1 MMKAWENKLK
11 VLAPLLPAL
20 VGFYGFM
27 QVQGM
32 TVSWALYYTLR
43 LYGLN
48 TDISDINVFIE
59 VARWMAPVSIAGV
72 LILAIKSV
80 KAYFVTYLRT
90 MKKDCCSVYGNS
102 AEAADLLQNLGK
114 SGIQGHPDRIKNTP
128 CHVIMFDNDND
139 TAAFYSKNEQALKK
153 HKVYLSMERNQM
165 LHMKEND
172 LFIFSAADNCAIQYW
187 KNHLASKNE
196 KIALIGDEE
205 LTDTLLFRGLL
216 TNITALNQSIEYH
229 VWKKEND
236 FPYLYGGLKKV
247 NMDRVIFHEQ
257 PYYMELDLLQHMNRI
272 ILCGHD
278 ADNLKVLAKL
288 SGVLVA
294 PEIHIKMR
302 YKTGAVTIY
311 GNSKVQVFGTS
322 DELMTRDIIIKEKLL
337 EGAKELHNS
346 YYKLYGGKRWE
357 ELDTFTK
364 QANLFSAE
372 YSLVVEKLYWGG
384 TDQETLAEL
393 VHECWCRFHY
403 LNGWS
408 YAEKRNDS
416 AKQHNL
422 LVPYKELSKEDK
434 QKDMDIVE
442 KAIHES

>member
-1 MMKAWENKLK
+1 MKKWENKLK
-11 VLAPLLPAL
+11 ILAPLLPAL
-20 VGFYGFM
+20 IGFYGFM

-32 TVSWALYYTLR
+32 TVSWALYYTFR

-48 TDISDINVFIE
+48 TDIGDINIFIE
-59 VARWMAPVSIAGV
+59 IARWMAPVSIAGV
-72 LILAIKSV
+72 LILAVKSV
-80 KAYFVTYLRT
+80 NTYFATYLRT
-90 MKKDCCSVYGNS
+90 MKKDCCSVYGS
-102 AEAADLLQNLGK
+102 STEVEDLLHNLGK
-114 SGIQGHPDRIKNTP
+114 SGIHGHPDRIKNTP
-128 CHVIMFDNDND
+128 YHVIMFDNDND
-139 TAAFYSKNEQALKK
+139 SEAFYSKNEQMLKK
-153 HKVYLSMERNQM
+153 HKVYLSIERNQM
-165 LHMKEND
+165 LNMKDNNV
-172 LFIFSAADNCAIQYW
+172 FTFSAADNCAIQYW
-187 KNHLASKNE
+187 KNHLAAKNE
-196 KIALIGDEE
+196 KIAIIGDEE

-216 TNITALNQSIEYH
+216 TNITALDQSIEYH
-229 VWKKEND
+229 IWKKEND
-236 FPYLYGGLKKV
+236 FPYLHSGLKKV
-247 NMDRVIFHEQ
+247 KMDSMVFHEQ
-257 PYYMELDLLQHMNRI
+257 PYYKELDLLQQMSRI

-288 SGVLVA
+288 SEALIA

-302 YKTGAVTIY
+302 YKAGAVTIC

-322 DELMTRDIIIKEKLL
+322 DELMNRDTIIKQKLL

-357 ELDTFTK
+357 ELDAFKK

-372 YSLVVEKLYWGG
+372 YCLVVKKLHLDG
-384 TDQETLAEL
+384 TDKEILAEL

-408 YAEKRNDS
+408 YAEKRSDS

-422 LVPYKELSKEDK
+422 LVPYKELSEEDK

-442 KAIHES
+442 KAICIS